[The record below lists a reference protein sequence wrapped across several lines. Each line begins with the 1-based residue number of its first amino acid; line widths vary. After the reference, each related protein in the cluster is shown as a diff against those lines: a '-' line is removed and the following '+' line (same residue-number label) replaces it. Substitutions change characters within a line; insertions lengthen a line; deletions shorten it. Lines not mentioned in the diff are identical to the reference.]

1 MPRLTIDTFFDS
13 KDGSKYIATVK
24 FGNDIKD
31 IRHIYK
37 TELVKAEMSKTTK
50 EHLVRWF
57 KRTADN
63 HLYWRNRWQQSGQSS
78 KMGKATKKY
87 NLCMECLSQLTGED
101 YNVAPKPV
109 AKPKATKKVTKKQD
123 ASVEAFLKANPAIAE
138 MFKAFN
144 AK

>member
-1 MPRLTIDTFFDS
+1 MPRLTIDSFFDS

-78 KMGKATKKY
+78 KMGKATKK
-87 NLCMECLSQLTGED
+87 
-101 YNVAPKPV
+101 
-109 AKPKATKKVTKKQD
+109 VTKKQD